1 MDVEV
6 NLFGLHC
13 LEFSSSRIH
22 GIIVTGSENH
32 DYGRY
37 FMAVQFIL
45 TDYVSQALAHAVYDK
60 LEDGTF
66 AGRIPPC
73 MGVVAFGTTLHRC
86 EAELRS
92 TLEDWILVGL
102 KLGHS
107 LPVIGG
113 IDLNKEP
120 QREPVEAV

>member
-1 MDVEV
+1 MVV
-6 NLFGLHC
+6 
-13 LEFSSSRIH
+13 
-22 GIIVTGSENH
+22 
-32 DYGRY
+32 RY
-37 FMAVQFIL
+37 IL
-45 TDYVSQALAHAVYDK
+45 TDYVNKALALAVYDK

-66 AGRIPPC
+66 VGRIPPC
-73 MGVVAFGTTLHRC
+73 VGVIAFGATLHKC

-102 KLGHS
+102 KLGHH
-107 LPVIGG
+107 LPVIAG